1 MMRELNLFF
10 RIRVLDLSCVRFV
23 RFVKCVFVCCLCVS
37 VRESVNVCVC
47 ERVRVSVNVC
57 ESVCVCLCIAS
68 LESWMY
74 GT

>member
-1 MMRELNLFF
+1 MNLFF

-23 RFVKCVFVCCLCVS
+23 RFVKCVFGCLGVS

-57 ESVCVCLCIAS
+57 ESVCVCLCIAL